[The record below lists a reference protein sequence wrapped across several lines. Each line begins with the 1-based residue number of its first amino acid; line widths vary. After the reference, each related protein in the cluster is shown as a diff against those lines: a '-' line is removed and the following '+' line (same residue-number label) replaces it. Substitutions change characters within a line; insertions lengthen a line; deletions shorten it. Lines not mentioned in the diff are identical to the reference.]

1 MLAMDGESGEKQVRA
16 VARREQGEGKTEP
29 RLVPKGVAWSMGAG
43 LLGLVVGGAVVG
55 FTAAVVAPAV
65 RDRLRKFREDRQNRP
80 EKT

>member
-1 MLAMDGESGEKQVRA
+1 MLAMDGESGEKQVSA
-16 VARREQGEGKTEP
+16 VAPREQGEGKTEP